1 MTHFQWA
8 KTKVVAFKPRPC
20 VYRVIE
26 LLRSLRGLRSL
37 RTLKPLG
44 TLIKQILF
52 PFSSF
57 LYPFVSF
64 LLDYEAGCVGC
75 AVVGGRDDVDVGVEV
90 GSGDLV
96 TIAFCD

>member
-20 VYRVIE
+20 VYRLIE
-26 LLRSLRGLRSL
+26 LLRSLR
-37 RTLKPLG
+37 TLKSLG

-52 PFSSF
+52 PLSSF

-64 LLDYEAGCVGC
+64 LLDYEAGCASC
-75 AVVGGRDDVDVGVEV
+75 AVVGGRDDVDARGKISCGNLVA
-90 GSGDLV
+90 GS
-96 TIAFCD
+96 FCY